1 MEQLG
6 FDFGVTPRRLMKVT
20 PARLST
26 FDDCPRRYR
35 LAYVDRPTPQR
46 TGPWAHSTLGAVV
59 HNALRALFDLPAAE
73 RTPARAAVLVD
84 RHWKGAG
91 FADSEQAGRYR
102 RLAKEWTSRYVAD
115 HDLNTDPRGVE
126 RWVSAPAAG
135 GDGPASMIVEG
146 RADRI
151 DERDGELVVVD
162 YKTGRRAPDEHEAR
176 SSQAL
181 ALYAVAAERT
191 LHTPCRRVELHHLPS
206 GTVAAAEHTS
216 DSLSRQLTRAEETA
230 TDLQQVT
237 DKLADGGDP
246 DELFPARTGRR
257 CAWCDFRPSCPAG
270 QQAGPAAR
278 SWDLLAPLHD
288 DADDDR
294 TGGSGDGT
302 GGAGDGAAGDGERG
316 GDGTS
321 ARATAG
327 ADRSSGGVS

>member
-6 FDFGVTPRRLMKVT
+6 FDFGEAPRRLMKVT

-59 HNALRALFDLPAAE
+59 HNALRGLFDLPAAE
-73 RTPARAAVLVD
+73 RTPARGAALVGQ
-84 RHWKGAG
+84 HWKDAG
-91 FADSEQAGRYR
+91 FADSEQAAAYR
-102 RLAKEWTSRYVAD
+102 RVAKGWASRYVAD
-115 HDLNTDPRGVE
+115 HDLSDEPRGVE
-126 RWVSAPAAG
+126 RWVSAPASG

-191 LHTPCRRVELHHLPS
+191 LHTHCRRVELHHLPS
-206 GTVAAAEHTS
+206 GVVAAAEHTS
-216 DSLSRQLTRAEETA
+216 DSLRRQLTRAEETA
-230 TDLQQVT
+230 TDLRNAT
-237 DKLADGGDP
+237 DKLAEGGDA
-246 DELFPARTGRR
+246 DELFPARSGRR
-257 CAWCDFRPSCPAG
+257 CSWCDFRPSCPVG
-270 QQAGPAAR
+270 QQTAPAAR
-278 SWDLLAPLHD
+278 PWDLLAALPD
-288 DADDDR
+288 D
-294 TGGSGDGT
+294 T
-302 GGAGDGAAGDGERG
+302 GGAEAAGVTTAAATGASG
-316 GDGTS
+316 TDGTS
-321 ARATAG
+321 VRTNAA
-327 ADRSSGGVS
+327 ADRSAGGAE